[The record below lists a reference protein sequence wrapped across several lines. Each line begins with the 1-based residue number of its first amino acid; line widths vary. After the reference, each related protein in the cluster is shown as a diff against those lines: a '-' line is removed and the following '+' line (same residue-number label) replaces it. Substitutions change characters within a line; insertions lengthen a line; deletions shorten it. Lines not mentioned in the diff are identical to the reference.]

1 MKKKPNKK
9 PNKYHTV
16 GSVPTSNSKMV
27 ETVTKLI
34 IIIINISST
43 GSRTYTP

>member
-1 MKKKPNKK
+1 MKKQTNKK

-16 GSVPTSNSKMV
+16 GSVPKSNSKMV
-27 ETVTKLI
+27 EKVTKLI
-34 IIIINISST
+34 IIIINIFST